1 MSSDELEDMWA
12 VLHALHVLGAVVWVG
27 GLFFLML
34 IMRPAIADLDPAQ
47 RVDVYRAAF
56 HRFLRML
63 WVVIPGVLLTGYIML
78 FGEYGGFIDGKW
90 NLHLMHMLGLGM
102 SVLFLTTWFGP
113 YQPFRKGQGRAI
125 DLIRPLLLTSLFLGL
140 ATIVVATVE

>member
-1 MSSDELEDMWA
+1 MTDSIDVWS

-27 GLFFLML
+27 GLFFLLL
-34 IMRPAIADLDPAQ
+34 IMRPAISQLDPPL

-63 WVVIPGVLLTGYIML
+63 WVVIPGMLITGYAMM
-78 FGEYGGFIDGKW
+78 FGEYGGFTDGRW

-102 SVLFLTTWFGP
+102 AALFMTIWFGP
-113 YQPFRKGQGRAI
+113 YQLFRRGQGRAI
-125 DLIRPLLLTSLFLGL
+125 DLIRPLLVTSLLLGL
-140 ATIVVATVE
+140 ATIVVATMD

>member
-1 MSSDELEDMWA
+1 MNDQETIDVWGI
-12 VLHALHVLGAVVWVG
+12 LHAIHVLGAVVWVG
-27 GLFFLML
+27 GLFFLLL
-34 IMRPAIADLDPAQ
+34 IMRPAIAELDPAR

-63 WVVIPGVLLTGYIML
+63 WMVIPGVLLSGYAMM
-78 FGEYGGFIDGKW
+78 FGEYGGFRDGKW

-102 SVLFLTTWFGP
+102 TVLFLTTWFGP

-125 DLIRPLLLTSLFLGL
+125 NLIRPLLVTSLFLGL
-140 ATIVVATVE
+140 ATIVVATMD